1 MPAVGMTHLGQD
13 VLIFDDIFICSEQ
26 DVEFPTSELRYECPS
41 CCWRALEKEF
51 QTEMLNQNMISRRR
65 EMVGVV
71 INMEQLFQLQTG
83 SKNIC
88 ADGSS
93 WIPSAVKE

>member
-1 MPAVGMTHLGQD
+1 
-13 VLIFDDIFICSEQ
+13 
-26 DVEFPTSELRYECPS
+26 
-41 CCWRALEKEF
+41 
-51 QTEMLNQNMISRRR
+51 
-65 EMVGVV
+65 MVGVV